1 MEVRVKFEE
10 LNQNLDAHLD
20 EDDQQFDTR
29 MRDGVVVVEGD
40 IVRVTSEPIEGGNRL
55 TFETMSG
62 YSESIDVMNGEPG
75 EPGDPGAPGHSPVI
89 TATKSGSVTTI
100 YSDGAAI
107 AEVDDG
113 EDGEPGDPG
122 DPGINGVTFTPA
134 VSAQGVISWTNDG
147 GLPNP
152 QSQDIKGVKGD
163 PGPNEVTGKTA
174 TDIDG
179 VLYGYKG
186 EISGIEIDD
195 KPTDSSNN
203 LITSGA
209 VASAIEGVE
218 VYWATYGTTT
228 YAELTAAWNESKQIL
243 CYWSNR
249 VYRLIYK
256 GTSFTFGYDWGSTNY
271 RLSCDSSS
279 NWSNTSD
286 SMYSLPSGGIPKTDL
301 ASGVKNSLDAAD
313 AALPATGTAKKSA
326 GVLVGE
332 FEDSSTSGAYVATVS
347 GVTELYHGLTVFL
360 KGIPVRAK
368 SSSPWTLDVNGLG
381 AKDLTIAGGGAS
393 STSIYTAMS
402 AGNEYLYIYDADGD
416 SGNGQWLCVV
426 GANTNDNTIAIYI
439 RAGVASHI
447 PPAKNAIYRYMI
459 GGINRDDQLVPFCDT
474 SNKPS
479 TNTKVMTTDA
489 FDPRRP
495 FWYYSSTGTVSAG
508 GKVSVSYYNEA
519 YTGSMYYSY
528 AFNIYSAQNLTADLP
543 IYLVCV
549 PQADG
554 QVKLHSSPIAQAL
567 PASKDNLVYIYL
579 GRAVDGTH
587 GTIDYLHP
595 CYYHN
600 GVSVVP
606 WHDEVIV

>member
-1 MEVRVKFEE
+1 MVKVKVLDEITNVRVINDPE
-10 LNQNLDAHLD
+10 
-20 EDDQQFDTR
+20 
-29 MRDGVVVVEGD
+29 
-40 IVRVTSEPIEGGNRL
+40 IEVNVGGNVYRGMDGA
-55 TFETMSG
+55 TFIPNVTQQGVISWTNDQG
-62 YSESIDVMNGEPG
+62 LPNPEPVNIKG
-75 EPGDPGAPGHSPVI
+75 VPGDPGQPGHSPVI

-100 YSDGAAI
+100 YSDGVAI

-113 EDGEPGDPG
+113 EDGDPG
-122 DPGINGVTFTPA
+122 KDGVTFTPN
-134 VSAQGVISWTNDG
+134 VTAQGVISWTNDG

-152 QSQDIKGVKGD
+152 QSQNIKGVQGD
-163 PGPNEVTGKTA
+163 PGPNVVTGKTA
-174 TDIDG
+174 TDIEG
-179 VLYGYKG
+179 VFFGYKG
-186 EISGIEIDD
+186 EISGIPIDSV
-195 KPTDSSNN
+195 PTDKSAN
-203 LITSGA
+203 LVESGG
-209 VASAIEGVE
+209 VHSAIENAKVF
-218 VYWATYGTTT
+218 WATYDTTT
-228 YAELTAAWNESKQIL
+228 YAELTAAWNEGKQIL

-301 ASGVKNSLDAAD
+301 SSEVKNSLDAAD

-347 GVTELYHGLTVFL
+347 GVTELYHGLMVYL
-360 KGIPVRAK
+360 KNIPVRAK

-381 AKDLTIAGGGAS
+381 AKDLTIAGGGAA

-495 FWYYSSTGTVSAG
+495 FWYYSNTSTVSAG
-508 GKVSVSYYNEA
+508 AKVSVSYYNET
-519 YTGSMYYSY
+519 YTGSLYYSY
-528 AFNIYSAQNLTADLP
+528 AFNIYSGQNLTADEP
-543 IYLVCV
+543 IYLKCV

-554 QVKLHSSPIAQAL
+554 QVKLWSDGTSAPPLVQAL
-567 PASKDNLVYIYL
+567 PSAYDGLVYIFL
-579 GRAVDGTH
+579 GRSVDGTH

-595 CYYHN
+595 AYYYDSAKAC
-600 GVSVVP
+600 VRP
-606 WHDEVIV
+606 WHGEVLS